1 MPDDL
6 ARSIVKVEYFF
17 QHSSFVPQLRTAFAA
32 GGFSLSYRG
41 YGCVPTTA
49 TLIEINGARHEI
61 PFDMCSLW
69 AGAKP
74 N

>member
-1 MPDDL
+1 
-6 ARSIVKVEYFF
+6 VEYFF